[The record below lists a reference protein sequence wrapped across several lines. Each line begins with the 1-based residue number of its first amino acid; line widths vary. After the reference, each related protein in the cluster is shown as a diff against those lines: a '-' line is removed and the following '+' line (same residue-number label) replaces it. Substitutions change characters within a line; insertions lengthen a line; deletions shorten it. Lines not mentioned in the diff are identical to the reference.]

1 MNVPSDLKYTDQ
13 HEWAKLDGNLV
24 VMGISDYAQD
34 SLGDLVFVDL
44 PAAGTTFAK
53 GAEAVAVESTK
64 AAASVYA
71 AVGGTVAEANDR
83 LADDP
88 GLVNADCYGEG
99 WLIKLTVADAAE
111 LDSLMD
117 AAAYEAF
124 LTTLEDE

>member
-1 MNVPSDLKYTDQ
+1 MNIPGDLKYTDQ
-13 HEWAKLDGNLV
+13 YEWAKLDGDMI
-24 VMGISDYAQD
+24 VMGITDYAQD

-44 PAAGTTFAK
+44 PAAGATFTK
-53 GAEAVAVESTK
+53 GSEAIAVESTK

-71 AVGGTVAEANDR
+71 AVSGTVAEVNER
-83 LADDP
+83 LADEP

-99 WLIKLTVADAAE
+99 WLIKFTPTDTAE
-111 LDSLMD
+111 LETLMD